1 MRMAKRV
8 LFTAKNRLGLL
19 ENSRL
24 SLTESQYLDNYR
36 RNREQIRRKR
46 AWKSEGTGA
55 AFRGDVDPF
64 RNMDLDN
71 LVESATV
78 NGLSF
83 TGEDDRI
90 VYSVS
95 IEHSSGV
102 FFKNPN
108 DAGEAEGHII
118 HDNGLSFHS
127 LDYNQATGEIA
138 VTVCEGGIEKHI
150 ALLDARRSSYHPITE
165 GDSLD
170 ENPVWCR
177 QGRAIYYD
185 SAGIGRNL
193 NGQIVAYGPRTI
205 NRLDLD
211 TGDLDEIVSIP
222 RCDCFSP
229 RVDGDGNLYFLRRPR
244 RSPTH
249 AVALSDILLIP
260 FRLLKALFGW
270 LQFFTMR
277 NTGEPLLTGGP
288 NPGKVRGNP
297 QEVLIEGNLI
307 NAEKTLRENS
317 RKGDKYPGIAPRSWE
332 LVKCRP
338 NGEQTVLKK
347 GVLDFDVNSNSEIV
361 YSNGKYLIHLGSDG
375 GEETMQQ
382 MDFARRVRIWG

>member
-1 MRMAKRV
+1 MAKRV
-8 LFTAKNRLGLL
+8 LFTAKSRLGLL
-19 ENSRL
+19 ESARI
-24 SLTESQYLDNYR
+24 SLTDSQYVDNYR

-46 AWKSEGTGA
+46 AWKSEGKGA
-55 AFRGDVDPF
+55 AFRGDVDPSLD
-64 RNMDLDN
+64 MDLDD

-83 TGEDDRI
+83 TGEDDKI

-102 FFKNPN
+102 FFKNPS

-118 HDNGLSFHS
+118 HDNGLTFHG
-127 LDYNQATGEIA
+127 LDYNLATGEIA
-138 VTVCEGGIEKHI
+138 VAVCEGGIEKHI
-150 ALLDARRSSYHPITE
+150 ALLDARRSSYRAITE

-170 ENPVWCR
+170 ENPVWCLN
-177 QGRAIYYD
+177 GRVIYYD

-193 NGQIVAYGPRTI
+193 NGQIVDYSPRTI

-211 TGDLDEIVSIP
+211 TGDLDEIVSLP

-229 RVDGDGNLYFLRRPR
+229 RVDGSGNLYFLKRPR
-244 RSPTH
+244 RTAGH
-249 AVALSDILLIP
+249 APVLKDILLVP
-260 FRLLKALFGW
+260 FRLLRAIFGW

-288 NPGKVRGNP
+288 NPGKARRNL
-297 QEVLIEGNLI
+297 QEVLIDGNLI

-317 RKGDKYPGIAPRSWE
+317 QKGDKYPGIAPRSWE
-332 LVKCRP
+332 LVKR
-338 NGEQTVLKK
+338 GLDGAQTVLKK
-347 GVLDFDVNSNSEIV
+347 GVLDFDVNSDGEIV
-361 YSNGKYLIHLGSDG
+361 YSNGKYLVHLGADG
-375 GEETMQQ
+375 NEEILQQ
-382 MDFARRVRIWG
+382 MDFARRVRVSG

>member
-1 MRMAKRV
+1 MARRV
-8 LFTAKNRLGLL
+8 LFAAKNKLGLL
-19 ENSRL
+19 ESARL
-24 SLTESQYLDNYR
+24 SLAESQYLDNYR

-64 RNMDLDN
+64 HNMDLDE
-71 LVESATV
+71 LVESASV

-102 FFKNPN
+102 FFKNPSDVN
-108 DAGEAEGHII
+108 EAEGHII

-138 VTVCEGGIEKHI
+138 VAICEGGIEKHI
-150 ALLDARRSSYHPITE
+150 ALLDARRSSYRPITE

-177 QGRAIYYD
+177 HSRAIYYD
-185 SAGIGRNL
+185 SSGIGRNL
-193 NGQIVAYGPRTI
+193 NGRIVGFGPRTI
-205 NRLDLD
+205 NRLDLE
-211 TGDLDEIVSIP
+211 TGELDEIVSMP
-222 RCDCFSP
+222 RFDCFSP
-229 RVDGDGNLYFLRRPR
+229 RIDGDGHLYFLRRPCRSSR
-244 RSPTH
+244 RGP
-249 AVALSDILLIP
+249 ALKDLLFIP
-260 FRLLKALFGW
+260 ARLLKAVFGW

-277 NTGEPLLTGGP
+277 NTGEPLLTSGP
-288 NPGKVRGNP
+288 NPGKAGRNSR
-297 QEVLIEGNLI
+297 EVLIDGNLV

-317 RKGDKYPGIAPRSWE
+317 SKGDTYPGIAPRSWE
-332 LVKCRP
+332 LVKLGP
-338 NGEQTVLKK
+338 NGEHLILRA
-347 GVLDFDVNSNSEIV
+347 GVLDFDVNSVGEIV
-361 YSNGKYLIHLGSDG
+361 YSNGKYLIHLEPNGK
-375 GEETMQQ
+375 ETTAQPVE
-382 MDFARRVRIWG
+382 FARRVRVSG